1 MLERDGPVRREVP
14 VSARGPLDG
23 IKVVEIGVAMAGP
36 FCAMMLADYGAEVV
50 KIERVG
56 PGDDSRGWPP
66 YFNDVLGH
74 YFAAV
79 NRNKRSVALDL
90 KRAEG
95 VEVARRLI
103 GEADVVVDNY
113 RVGALARAGLASDAL
128 QAMNPRLIYC
138 SISGFGATGPL
149 SGEPAN
155 DLFMQAFSGGMS
167 ITGEVGGGPVKMG
180 LSVADLGAGMLA
192 AMGVLM
198 ALQAR
203 HRTGRGQRV
212 ETSLLEGQLA
222 MLSYHLTR
230 FFSSGEV
237 PGPGGSG
244 ALTSPIY
251 RAFRASDDWIVISAF
266 NERMWRDLC
275 GVLERPKWADD
286 PRFCDARRRAEN
298 RDLLIGMIG
307 EIMAPQPVAHWAA
320 RLKPAGVPC
329 SPINRIDK
337 VVTEAQVRARD
348 MVVQLELPGL
358 GMMRM
363 AGLPLKFSET
373 PGRLELHP
381 PRLGQHTAE
390 VMRRLGYTDAGIE
403 DLAARGVV
411 GLDPG
416 WRAVTPAKAA
426 E

>member
-1 MLERDGPVRREVP
+1 MNAG
-14 VSARGPLDG
+14 GPLDG

-36 FCAMMLADYGAEVV
+36 FCAMMLADYGAQVV

-56 PGDDSRGWPP
+56 TGDDSRAWPP
-66 YFNDVLGH
+66 FFHDALGH
-74 YFAAV
+74 YFAAA
-79 NRNKRSVALDL
+79 NRNKQSVALDL
-90 KRAEG
+90 KHAEG

-113 RVGALARAGLASDAL
+113 RIGALARAGLGDAAL
-128 QAMNPRLIYC
+128 SAMNPRLIYC
-138 SISGFGATGPL
+138 SISGFGATGPR

-155 DLFMQAFSGGMS
+155 DLFMQAFSGSMS
-167 ITGEVGGGPVKMG
+167 ITGEAGGGPVKMG
-180 LSVADLGAGMLA
+180 LSVADLGAGMLGA
-192 AMGVLM
+192 IGILM
-198 ALQAR
+198 ALEAR
-203 HRTGRGQRV
+203 RRTGRGQRV

-222 MLSYHLTR
+222 MLSYHLTK

-237 PGPGGSG
+237 PGPSGSG
-244 ALTSPIY
+244 ALTSPVY

-275 GVLERPKWADD
+275 DVLERPGWADD
-286 PRFCDARRRAEN
+286 PRFCDAVRRAEN
-298 RDLLIGMIG
+298 RDLLVGMIG
-307 EIMAPQPVAHWAA
+307 ELMAPHPVAYWQA
-320 RLKPAGVPC
+320 RLKAAGVPC

-337 VVTEAQVRARD
+337 AVAEAQVRARD

-358 GMMRM
+358 GTMRM

-373 PGRLELHP
+373 PGRIALHP

-390 VMRRLGYTDAGIE
+390 VMTRLGYTDEAIE
-403 DLAARGVV
+403 ELAARGAV

-416 WRAVTPAKAA
+416 WRAVTAAKAA
-426 E
+426 EPPGTAAR